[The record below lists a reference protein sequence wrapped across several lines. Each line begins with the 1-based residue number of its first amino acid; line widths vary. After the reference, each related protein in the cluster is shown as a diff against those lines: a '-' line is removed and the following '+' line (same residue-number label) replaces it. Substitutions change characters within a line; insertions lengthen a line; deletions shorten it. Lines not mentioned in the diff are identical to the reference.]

1 MSCSTTLAA
10 KHLRHRNY
18 IWRSAAVLASA
29 FLLRYDMRWRWVF
42 PILLSALVGC
52 QDQLI
57 TISGPTMGT
66 TFQVKIVQS
75 EITLSADVL
84 EREINTRLEEVNRQM
99 STYRD
104 NSEITQFNRSRSTD
118 WFGVSSDFAYV
129 LHIAR
134 EISTWSDGAFDVTIG
149 PLVNLWGF
157 GPNAIPDH
165 IPSPDSI
172 ATYRALVGY
181 KKILID
187 LSAPALKK
195 ELPEIY
201 CDLSAVAKG
210 FGVDRVASYLDSLGI
225 NHYFIEIGGELRTK
239 GHNHLRQLW
248 RIGIASPAGP
258 GELQKALALNN
269 MSMATSGDYHNYFER
284 DGVRYSHTIDP
295 RTGRPITHAL
305 ASVSVINKSC
315 AYADGL
321 ATAINVMGPEK
332 GFAFAEKRNLA
343 VFMIVRQED
352 GFVEKMTESFEEL
365 LK

>member
-1 MSCSTTLAA
+1 MRFFNTTFGITD
-10 KHLRHRNY
+10 R
-18 IWRSAAVLASA
+18 IWRC
-29 FLLRYDMRWRWVF
+29 FF
-42 PILLSALVGC
+42 PILTSAMIGC
-52 QDQLI
+52 QDQMV

-75 EITLSADVL
+75 EITPGAGVLIQEVSA
-84 EREINTRLEEVNRQM
+84 RLEEVNRQM

-118 WFGVSSDFAYV
+118 WFAVSSDFAYV

-157 GPNAIPDH
+157 GPNAIPERV
-165 IPSPDSI
+165 PSPDSI
-172 ATYRALVGY
+172 ATRKTLVGY
-181 KKILID
+181 KKIHID
-187 LSAPALKK
+187 LSASAIKK
-195 ELPEIY
+195 ESPEIY
-201 CDLSAVAKG
+201 CDLSAIAKG
-210 FGVDRVASYLDSLGI
+210 YGVDRIASYLDSLGI
-225 NHYFIEIGGELRTK
+225 NRYFIEIGGELRTK
-239 GHNHLRQLW
+239 GHNPLGQLW
-248 RIGIASPAGP
+248 RIGIASPAGQ

-284 DGVRYSHTIDP
+284 DGIRYSHTIDP

-305 ASVSVINKSC
+305 ASVTVLHKSC

-332 GFAFAEKRNLA
+332 GYAFAEKRNLA
-343 VFMIVRQED
+343 VFMIVRQGD
-352 GFVEKMTESFEEL
+352 GFAEKMTSGFEKMVRGE
-365 LK
+365 K

>member
-1 MSCSTTLAA
+1 
-10 KHLRHRNY
+10 
-18 IWRSAAVLASA
+18 
-29 FLLRYDMRWRWVF
+29 MRWRWVF

-52 QDQLI
+52 QDQLV

-75 EITLSADVL
+75 EITMDLDVL
-84 EREINTRLEEVNRQM
+84 EREINARLTEVNRQM

-104 NSEITQFNRSRSTD
+104 NSEISQFNRARSTD

-157 GPNAIPDH
+157 GPSAIPDRV
-165 IPSPDSI
+165 PSPDSI
-172 ATYRALVGY
+172 EAAKTLVGY
-181 KKILID
+181 KKIRVD
-187 LSAPALKK
+187 LSAPAIKK
-195 ELPEIY
+195 EIPEVY

-225 NHYFIEIGGELRTK
+225 NRYFIEIGGELRTK

-248 RIGIASPAGP
+248 RIGIASPAGQ
-258 GELQKALALNN
+258 GELQKAIALNN

-295 RTGRPITHAL
+295 RTGQPITHAL
-305 ASVSVINKSC
+305 ASVSVIHKSC

-321 ATAINVMGPEK
+321 ATAINVMGPET
-332 GFAFAEKRNLA
+332 GFAYAEKRNLA
-343 VFMIVRQED
+343 VFMIVRQGD
-352 GFVEKMTESFEEL
+352 GFVEKMTEGVL
-365 LK
+365 RNC

>member
-1 MSCSTTLAA
+1 MN
-10 KHLRHRNY
+10 R
-18 IWRSAAVLASA
+18 I
-29 FLLRYDMRWRWVF
+29 WRWVF
-42 PILLSALVGC
+42 PILLIGC

-75 EITLSADVL
+75 EITLDTEVL

-99 STYRD
+99 STYQH

-118 WFGVSSDFAYV
+118 WFAVSSDFAHV

-157 GPNAIPDH
+157 GPNAIPDRV
-165 IPSPDSI
+165 PSPDSI
-172 ATYRALVGY
+172 RVAKTLTGY
-181 KKILID
+181 KKIRVD

-195 ELPEIY
+195 ESPEVY
-201 CDLSAVAKG
+201 CDLSAIAKG
-210 FGVDRVASYLDSLGI
+210 YGVDRVASYLDSLGI
-225 NHYFIEIGGELRTK
+225 NRYFIEIGGELRTK
-239 GHNHLRQLW
+239 GHNNLGQLW
-248 RIGIASPAGP
+248 RIGIASPAGQ

-269 MSMATSGDYHNYFER
+269 MSIATSGDYHNYFER
-284 DGVRYSHTIDP
+284 DGIRYSHTIDP

-305 ASVSVINKSC
+305 ASVSVIHKSC

-332 GFAFAEKRNLA
+332 GFVFAEKRNFA
-343 VFMIVRQED
+343 VFMIIRQGD
-352 GFVEKMTESFEEL
+352 GFVEKMTSDFEKLVRGE
-365 LK
+365 K

>member
-1 MSCSTTLAA
+1 
-10 KHLRHRNY
+10 
-18 IWRSAAVLASA
+18 
-29 FLLRYDMRWRWVF
+29 MRWRWVF

-75 EITLSADVL
+75 EITMDLDVL
-84 EREINTRLEEVNRQM
+84 EREINARLTEVNRQM

-104 NSEITQFNRSRSTD
+104 NSEITQFNRARSTD

-129 LHIAR
+129 LHIAQ

-157 GPNAIPDH
+157 GPSAIPDRV
-165 IPSPDSI
+165 PSPDSI
-172 ATYRALVGY
+172 EAAKTLVGY
-181 KKILID
+181 KKIRVA
-187 LSAPALKK
+187 LSISAIKK
-195 ELPEIY
+195 EIPEVY
-201 CDLSAVAKG
+201 CDLSAIAKG

-225 NHYFIEIGGELRTK
+225 NRYFIEIGGELRTK

-248 RIGIASPAGP
+248 RIGIASPAGQ
-258 GELQKALALNN
+258 GELQKALALDN

-305 ASVSVINKSC
+305 ASVTVIHKSC

-321 ATAINVMGPEK
+321 ATAINAMGPEK
-332 GFAFAEKRNLA
+332 GFVFAEKRNLA
-343 VFMIVRQED
+343 VFMIVRQGDE
-352 GFVEKMTESFEEL
+352 FVEKMTSNFEEL

>member
-1 MSCSTTLAA
+1 
-10 KHLRHRNY
+10 
-18 IWRSAAVLASA
+18 
-29 FLLRYDMRWRWVF
+29 MRWRWVF

-52 QDQLI
+52 QDQLV
-57 TISGPTMGT
+57 TISGSTMGT

-75 EITLSADVL
+75 EMTLDMDVL
-84 EREINTRLEEVNRQM
+84 EREINARLTEVNRQM
-99 STYRD
+99 STYQD
-104 NSEITQFNRSRSTD
+104 NSEITQFNRSRTTD

-157 GPNAIPDH
+157 GPNAIPDRV
-165 IPSPDSI
+165 PSPDSI
-172 ATYRALVGY
+172 DATKTLVGY
-181 KKILID
+181 EKIRVD
-187 LSAPALKK
+187 LSAPAIKK

-201 CDLSAVAKG
+201 CDLSAIAKG
-210 FGVDRVASYLDSLGI
+210 FGVDRIASYLDSLGV
-225 NHYFIEIGGELRTK
+225 NRYFIEIGGELRTK

-248 RIGIASPAGP
+248 RIGIASPAGQ
-258 GELQKALALNN
+258 GELQKALALHNT
-269 MSMATSGDYHNYFER
+269 SMATSGDYHNYFER

-305 ASVSVINKSC
+305 ASVTVLHKSC

-343 VFMIVRQED
+343 VFMIVRRGD
-352 GFVEKMTESFEEL
+352 GFVEKMTSGFEKMVRGE
-365 LK
+365 K

>member
-1 MSCSTTLAA
+1 MRFFNTTFGVTDRICRCFFLI
-10 KHLRHRNY
+10 L
-18 IWRSAAVLASA
+18 ISA
-29 FLLRYDMRWRWVF
+29 
-42 PILLSALVGC
+42 IIGC
-52 QDQLI
+52 QDQLV
-57 TISGPTMGT
+57 TISGSTMGT

-75 EITLSADVL
+75 EITLDMDVL
-84 EREINTRLEEVNRQM
+84 EREINAHLTEVNRQM
-99 STYRD
+99 STYQD
-104 NSEITQFNRSRSTD
+104 NSEITQFNRSRTTD

-157 GPNAIPDH
+157 GPNAIPERV
-165 IPSPDSI
+165 PSPDSI
-172 ATYRALVGY
+172 QAHRALVGY
-181 KKILID
+181 EKIRVDISA
-187 LSAPALKK
+187 LSIKK

-201 CDLSAVAKG
+201 CDLSAIAKG
-210 FGVDRVASYLDSLGI
+210 FGVDRIASYLDSLGI
-225 NHYFIEIGGELRTK
+225 NRYFIEIGGELRTK

-248 RIGIASPAGP
+248 RIGIASPAGQ

-295 RTGRPITHAL
+295 RTGRPITHTL
-305 ASVSVINKSC
+305 ASVTVLHKSC

-332 GFAFAEKRNLA
+332 GFAYAKKRNLA
-343 VFMIVRQED
+343 VFMIVRQGD
-352 GFVEKMTESFEEL
+352 GFVEKMTDRFEAL

>member
-1 MSCSTTLAA
+1 
-10 KHLRHRNY
+10 
-18 IWRSAAVLASA
+18 
-29 FLLRYDMRWRWVF
+29 MRWRWVF

-75 EITLSADVL
+75 EITMDLDVL
-84 EREINTRLEEVNRQM
+84 EREINARLTEVNRQM

-104 NSEITQFNRSRSTD
+104 NSEISQFNRSRSTD

-157 GPNAIPDH
+157 GPSAIPDH

-181 KKILID
+181 KKIRVD
-187 LSAPALKK
+187 LSVSAIKK
-195 ELPEIY
+195 EIAEVY
-201 CDLSAVAKG
+201 CDLSAIAKG

-225 NHYFIEIGGELRTK
+225 NRYFIEIGGELRTK
-239 GHNHLRQLW
+239 GHNHLGQFW
-248 RIGIASPAGP
+248 RIGIASPAGQ
-258 GELQKALALNN
+258 GELQKALALDN

-305 ASVSVINKSC
+305 ASVSVIHKSC

-321 ATAINVMGPEK
+321 ATAINAMGPEK
-332 GFAFAEKRNLA
+332 GFAYAEKRNLA
-343 VFMIVRQED
+343 VFMIVRQ
-352 GFVEKMTESFEEL
+352 GNRFVEKMTESFE
-365 LK
+365 KMVRGDK

>member
-1 MSCSTTLAA
+1 MRFFNTTFGITD
-10 KHLRHRNY
+10 R
-18 IWRSAAVLASA
+18 IWRCFFLILISA
-29 FLLRYDMRWRWVF
+29 
-42 PILLSALVGC
+42 ITGC
-52 QDQLI
+52 QDQLV
-57 TISGPTMGT
+57 TISGSTMGT

-75 EITLSADVL
+75 EITPDMDVL
-84 EREINTRLEEVNRQM
+84 EREINARLTEVNRQM
-99 STYRD
+99 STYQD
-104 NSEITQFNRSRSTD
+104 NSEITQFNRSRTTD

-157 GPNAIPDH
+157 GPNAIPDRV
-165 IPSPDSI
+165 PSPDSI
-172 ATYRALVGY
+172 DATQTLVGY
-181 KKILID
+181 EKIRVD
-187 LSAPALKK
+187 LSAPAIKK
-195 ELPEIY
+195 ESPEIY
-201 CDLSAVAKG
+201 CDLSAIAKG
-210 FGVDRVASYLDSLGI
+210 FGVDRIASYLDSLGV
-225 NHYFIEIGGELRTK
+225 NRYFIEIGGELRTK

-248 RIGIASPAGP
+248 RIGIASPAGQ
-258 GELQKALALNN
+258 GELQKALALHN

-305 ASVSVINKSC
+305 ASVTVLHKSC

-343 VFMIVRQED
+343 VFMIVRRGD
-352 GFVEKMTESFEEL
+352 GFVEKMTSGFEKMVRGE
-365 LK
+365 K

>member
-1 MSCSTTLAA
+1 
-10 KHLRHRNY
+10 
-18 IWRSAAVLASA
+18 
-29 FLLRYDMRWRWVF
+29 MRWQWIF

-66 TFQVKIVQS
+66 TFQVKIVQR

-104 NSEITQFNRSRSTD
+104 NSEITQFNRARSTD

-157 GPNAIPDH
+157 GPNAISER

-172 ATYRALVGY
+172 EAYRALVGY

-187 LSAPALKK
+187 LSASALKK

-225 NHYFIEIGGELRTK
+225 NHYFLEIGGELRTK

-248 RIGIASPAGP
+248 RIGIASPAGQ

-305 ASVSVINKSC
+305 ASVSVIHKSC

-343 VFMIVRQED
+343 VFMIVRQKD
-352 GFVEKMTESFEEL
+352 GFVEKMTSGFEKL

>member
-1 MSCSTTLAA
+1 
-10 KHLRHRNY
+10 
-18 IWRSAAVLASA
+18 
-29 FLLRYDMRWRWVF
+29 MRWQWIF

-66 TFQVKIVQS
+66 TFQVKIVQR

-104 NSEITQFNRSRSTD
+104 NSEITQFNRARSTD

-157 GPNAIPDH
+157 GPNAISER

-172 ATYRALVGY
+172 EAYRALVGY

-187 LSAPALKK
+187 LSASALKK

-248 RIGIASPAGP
+248 RIGIASPAGQ

-305 ASVSVINKSC
+305 ASVSVIHKSC

-343 VFMIVRQED
+343 VFMIVRQKD
-352 GFVEKMTESFEEL
+352 GFVEKMTSGFEKL

>member
-1 MSCSTTLAA
+1 M
-10 KHLRHRNY
+10 
-18 IWRSAAVLASA
+18 V
-29 FLLRYDMRWRWVF
+29 
-42 PILLSALVGC
+42 
-52 QDQLI
+52 

-84 EREINTRLEEVNRQM
+84 DREINARLTEVNRQM
-99 STYRD
+99 STYQD

-129 LHIAR
+129 LHIAH

-157 GPNAIPDH
+157 GPNAIPERV
-165 IPSPDSI
+165 PSPDSI
-172 ATYRALVGY
+172 DATKTLVGY
-181 KKILID
+181 EKIRAD
-187 LSAPALKK
+187 LSAPAIKK
-195 ELPEIY
+195 ELPGIY
-201 CDLSAVAKG
+201 CDLSAIAKG
-210 FGVDRVASYLDSLGI
+210 FGVDRIASYLDSLGV
-225 NHYFIEIGGELRTK
+225 NRYFIEIGGELRTK

-248 RIGIASPAGP
+248 RIGIASPAGQ
-258 GELQKALALNN
+258 GELQKALALHN

-305 ASVSVINKSC
+305 ASVTVLHKSC

-321 ATAINVMGPEK
+321 ATAINVMGPET
-332 GFAFAEKRNLA
+332 GFAFAQKRNLA
-343 VFMIVRQED
+343 VFMIVRQGDE
-352 GFVEKMTESFEEL
+352 FVEKMTSNFKKMIRGEN
-365 LK
+365 

>member
-1 MSCSTTLAA
+1 
-10 KHLRHRNY
+10 
-18 IWRSAAVLASA
+18 
-29 FLLRYDMRWRWVF
+29 MRWRWVF

-75 EITLSADVL
+75 EITMDLDVL
-84 EREINTRLEEVNRQM
+84 EREINARLTEVNRQM

-104 NSEITQFNRSRSTD
+104 NSEITQFNRARSTD

-129 LHIAR
+129 LHIAQ

-157 GPNAIPDH
+157 GPSAIPDRV
-165 IPSPDSI
+165 PSPDSI
-172 ATYRALVGY
+172 EAAKTLVGY
-181 KKILID
+181 KKIRVD
-187 LSAPALKK
+187 LSVSAIKK
-195 ELPEIY
+195 EIPEVY
-201 CDLSAVAKG
+201 CDLSAIAKG

-225 NHYFIEIGGELRTK
+225 NRYFIEIGGELRTK
-239 GHNHLRQLW
+239 GHNHLGQLW
-248 RIGIASPAGP
+248 RIGIASPAGQ
-258 GELQKALALNN
+258 GELQKALALDN

-305 ASVSVINKSC
+305 ASVTVIHKSC

-321 ATAINVMGPEK
+321 ATAINAMGPEK
-332 GFAFAEKRNLA
+332 GFVFAEKRNLA
-343 VFMIVRQED
+343 VFMIVRQGDE
-352 GFVEKMTESFEEL
+352 FVEKMTSNFEEL

>member
-1 MSCSTTLAA
+1 M
-10 KHLRHRNY
+10 
-18 IWRSAAVLASA
+18 
-29 FLLRYDMRWRWVF
+29 
-42 PILLSALVGC
+42 
-52 QDQLI
+52 I

-66 TFQVKIVQS
+66 TFQVKIVQKDK
-75 EITLSADVL
+75 TLDVDVL
-84 EREINTRLEEVNRQM
+84 DREINARLEEVNRQM
-99 STYRD
+99 STYQD

-157 GPNAIPDH
+157 GPNAIPERV
-165 IPSPDSI
+165 PSPDSI
-172 ATYRALVGY
+172 DATQTLVGY
-181 KKILID
+181 EKIRVD
-187 LSAPALKK
+187 LSAPAIKK
-195 ELPEIY
+195 ESPEIY
-201 CDLSAVAKG
+201 CDLSAIAKG
-210 FGVDRVASYLDSLGI
+210 FGVDRIASYLDSLGV
-225 NHYFIEIGGELRTK
+225 NRYFIEIGGELRTK

-248 RIGIASPAGP
+248 RIGIASPAGQ
-258 GELQKALALNN
+258 GELQKALALHN

-305 ASVSVINKSC
+305 ASVTVLHKSC

-343 VFMIVRQED
+343 VFMIVRQRD
-352 GFVEKMTESFEEL
+352 GFVEKMTSDFEAL

>member
-1 MSCSTTLAA
+1 
-10 KHLRHRNY
+10 
-18 IWRSAAVLASA
+18 
-29 FLLRYDMRWRWVF
+29 MRWRWVF

-75 EITLSADVL
+75 EITMDLDVL
-84 EREINTRLEEVNRQM
+84 EREINARLTEVNRQM

-104 NSEITQFNRSRSTD
+104 NSEITQFNRARSTD

-129 LHIAR
+129 LHIAQ

-157 GPNAIPDH
+157 GPSAIPDRV
-165 IPSPDSI
+165 PSPDSI
-172 ATYRALVGY
+172 EAAKTLVGY
-181 KKILID
+181 KKIRVD
-187 LSAPALKK
+187 LSVSAIKK
-195 ELPEIY
+195 EISEVY
-201 CDLSAVAKG
+201 CDLSAIAKG

-225 NHYFIEIGGELRTK
+225 NRYFIEIGGELRTK
-239 GHNHLRQLW
+239 GHNHLGQLW
-248 RIGIASPAGP
+248 RIGIASPAGQ
-258 GELQKALALNN
+258 GELQKALALDN

-305 ASVSVINKSC
+305 ASVSVIHKSC

-321 ATAINVMGPEK
+321 ATAINAMGPEK
-332 GFAFAEKRNLA
+332 GFVFAEKRNLA
-343 VFMIVRQED
+343 VFMIVRQGDE
-352 GFVEKMTESFEEL
+352 FVEKMTSNFEEL

>member
-1 MSCSTTLAA
+1 
-10 KHLRHRNY
+10 
-18 IWRSAAVLASA
+18 
-29 FLLRYDMRWRWVF
+29 MRWRWVF

-52 QDQLI
+52 QNQLI

-66 TFQVKIVQS
+66 TFQVKIVQR

-84 EREINTRLEEVNRQM
+84 EREINVRLTEVNRQM

-157 GPNAIPDH
+157 GPNAIPDR

-172 ATYRALVGY
+172 VAYRALVGY

-239 GHNHLRQLW
+239 GHNHLRQPW
-248 RIGIASPAGP
+248 RIGIASPAGQ

-305 ASVSVINKSC
+305 ASVSVIHKSC

-352 GFVEKMTESFEEL
+352 GFVEKMTSDF
-365 LK
+365 KKMIRGK

>member
-1 MSCSTTLAA
+1 
-10 KHLRHRNY
+10 
-18 IWRSAAVLASA
+18 
-29 FLLRYDMRWRWVF
+29 MRWRWVF

-52 QDQLI
+52 QDQLV

-75 EITLSADVL
+75 EITMDLDVL
-84 EREINTRLEEVNRQM
+84 EREINARLTEVNRQM

-104 NSEITQFNRSRSTD
+104 NSEISQFNRARSTD

-157 GPNAIPDH
+157 GPSAIPDRV
-165 IPSPDSI
+165 PSPDSI
-172 ATYRALVGY
+172 EAAKTLVGY
-181 KKILID
+181 KKIRVD
-187 LSAPALKK
+187 LSAPAIKK
-195 ELPEIY
+195 EIPEVY
-201 CDLSAVAKG
+201 CDLSAIAKG

-225 NHYFIEIGGELRTK
+225 NRYFIEIGGELRTK

-248 RIGIASPAGP
+248 RIGIASPAGQ
-258 GELQKALALNN
+258 GELQKAIALNN

-295 RTGRPITHAL
+295 RTGQPITHAL
-305 ASVSVINKSC
+305 ASVTVLHKSC

-321 ATAINVMGPEK
+321 ATAINVMGPET
-332 GFAFAEKRNLA
+332 GFAYAEKRNLA
-343 VFMIVRQED
+343 VFIIVRQ
-352 GFVEKMTESFEEL
+352 GNRFVEKMTESFEEL
-365 LK
+365 LKKPK

>member
-1 MSCSTTLAA
+1 MD
-10 KHLRHRNY
+10 R
-18 IWRSAAVLASA
+18 IWR
-29 FLLRYDMRWRWVF
+29 WIF
-42 PILLSALVGC
+42 PILLIGC
-52 QDQLI
+52 QDHLT

-66 TFQVKIVQS
+66 TFQAKIVQKDQ
-75 EITLSADVL
+75 TLDADVL
-84 EREINTRLEEVNRQM
+84 DREINVRLEEVNRQM
-99 STYRD
+99 STYQD
-104 NSEITQFNRSRSTD
+104 NSEITQFNRSPSTD
-118 WFGVSSDFAYV
+118 WFAVSSDFAYV

-157 GPNAIPDH
+157 GPNAIPERV
-165 IPSPDSI
+165 PSPDSI
-172 ATYRALVGY
+172 NATKTLVGY
-181 KKILID
+181 EKIHID
-187 LSAPALKK
+187 LSAPAIKK
-195 ELPEIY
+195 ERPEIY
-201 CDLSAVAKG
+201 CDLSAIAKG
-210 FGVDRVASYLDSLGI
+210 FGVDRIASYLDSLGI

-239 GHNHLRQLW
+239 GHNHLGQLW
-248 RIGIASPAGP
+248 RIGIASPAGQ

-284 DGVRYSHTIDP
+284 DSIRYSHTIAP

-305 ASVSVINKSC
+305 ASVTVLHKSC

-343 VFMIVRQED
+343 VFMIVRQGD
-352 GFVEKMTESFEEL
+352 GFVEKMTSNFEAL

>member
-1 MSCSTTLAA
+1 
-10 KHLRHRNY
+10 
-18 IWRSAAVLASA
+18 
-29 FLLRYDMRWRWVF
+29 MRWRWVF

-52 QDQLI
+52 QDQLV

-75 EITLSADVL
+75 EITMDLDVL
-84 EREINTRLEEVNRQM
+84 EREINARLTEVNRQM

-104 NSEITQFNRSRSTD
+104 NSEISQFNRARSTD

-157 GPNAIPDH
+157 GPSAIPDRV
-165 IPSPDSI
+165 PSPDSI
-172 ATYRALVGY
+172 EAAKTLVGY
-181 KKILID
+181 KKIRVD
-187 LSAPALKK
+187 LSAPAIKK
-195 ELPEIY
+195 EIPEVY
-201 CDLSAVAKG
+201 CDLSAIAKG

-225 NHYFIEIGGELRTK
+225 NRYFIEIGGELRTK

-248 RIGIASPAGP
+248 RIGIASPAGQ
-258 GELQKALALNN
+258 GELQKALALDN

-295 RTGRPITHAL
+295 RTGQPITHAL
-305 ASVSVINKSC
+305 ASVSVIHKSC

-321 ATAINVMGPEK
+321 ATAINVMGPET
-332 GFAFAEKRNLA
+332 GFAYAEKRNLA
-343 VFMIVRQED
+343 VFMIVRQ
-352 GFVEKMTESFEEL
+352 GNRFVEKMTESFEEL
-365 LK
+365 LKKPK

>member
-1 MSCSTTLAA
+1 MRFFNMTFGITD
-10 KHLRHRNY
+10 R
-18 IWRSAAVLASA
+18 IWR
-29 FLLRYDMRWRWVF
+29 WIF
-42 PILLSALVGC
+42 PILLIGC
-52 QDQLI
+52 QDRDQMV

-75 EITLSADVL
+75 EITLDLDVL
-84 EREINTRLEEVNRQM
+84 KREINTRLEEVNRQM
-99 STYRD
+99 STYQND
-104 NSEITQFNRSRSTD
+104 SEITQFNRSRSTD
-118 WFGVSSDFAYV
+118 WFAVSSDFAYV

-157 GPNAIPDH
+157 GPNAIPERV
-165 IPSPDSI
+165 PSPDSI
-172 ATYRALVGY
+172 AAHRTLVGY
-181 KKILID
+181 EKIRID

-201 CDLSAVAKG
+201 CDLSAIAKG
-210 FGVDRVASYLDSLGI
+210 FGVDRIASYLDSLGI
-225 NHYFIEIGGELRTK
+225 NRYFIEIGGEVRTK
-239 GHNHLRQLW
+239 GHNHLGQLW
-248 RIGIASPAGP
+248 RIGIASPAEQ
-258 GELQKALALNN
+258 GELQKAIALNN

-305 ASVSVINKSC
+305 ASVTVLHKSC

-332 GFAFAEKRNLA
+332 GFVFAEKHNLA
-343 VFMIVRQED
+343 VFMIVRQGD
-352 GFVEKMTESFEEL
+352 GFVEKMTDSFEKLVRGE
-365 LK
+365 K

>member
-1 MSCSTTLAA
+1 M
-10 KHLRHRNY
+10 
-18 IWRSAAVLASA
+18 
-29 FLLRYDMRWRWVF
+29 
-42 PILLSALVGC
+42 
-52 QDQLI
+52 I

-75 EITLSADVL
+75 EITPDMDVL

-99 STYRD
+99 STYQD
-104 NSEITQFNRSRSTD
+104 DSEISQFNRSRSTD

-129 LHIAR
+129 LHIAQ

-157 GPNAIPDH
+157 GPNAIPERV
-165 IPSPDSI
+165 PSPDSI
-172 ATYRALVGY
+172 EAHRALIGY
-181 KKILID
+181 EKIRID
-187 LSAPALKK
+187 PSAPAIKK
-195 ELPEIY
+195 EIPEVY

-210 FGVDRVASYLDSLGI
+210 FGVDRIASYLDSLGF
-225 NHYFIEIGGELRTK
+225 NRYFIEIGGELRTK
-239 GHNHLRQLW
+239 GRNHEGQLW
-248 RIGIASPAGP
+248 RIGIANPTGQ

-305 ASVSVINKSC
+305 ASVSVLHKSC

-332 GFAFAEKRNLA
+332 GFAFAEKYNFA
-343 VFMIVRQED
+343 VFMIVKQGE
-352 GFVEKMTESFEEL
+352 GFVEKMTSNFKKAVRGEKQPQINTE
-365 LK
+365 